1 MAKKFITLKC
11 RKNHRLFLDD
21 ILKVYTFDRK
31 KTPKLPIL
39 HDTDSD
45 TQSEI
50 SNIKYQT

>member
-11 RKNHRLFLDD
+11 KTNRRLFLDD
-21 ILKVYTFDRK
+21 ILKVYTFERK

-50 SNIKYQT
+50 SNTRYQT